1 MPVLKDIL
9 AERIPSYRERI
20 TKLVNEYGEQ
30 VISEVTLKQT
40 LSGLRGVR
48 ALMCDTSCVHAETGL
63 SIRGRPI
70 ADLADHAPEE
80 LFFLM
85 LTSDLPDKNDLEML
99 RQEINEKAEVPEYVW
114 RILRSMPGTAHPM
127 DMLIT
132 AIASLEDASIF
143 RLRYEEGMERDGYW
157 EAALDDSLTL
167 LAKLPALA
175 AAVYRIRYDKGDLIP
190 HDPTLSWAANFA
202 HMLGNDDEDFADMI
216 RLYLVIHCDHEGGDA
231 STFASRIVGS
241 GLADAYYAVTAGLCG
256 MAGPLHGL
264 ATQEAL
270 RFNLGALERFG
281 GPPTPEQMAGLAWEV
296 LNAGQVIPGFGHPVL
311 NATDPRFTAF
321 CDFAKIHLAENLL
334 FKTVEVGAEVIP
346 GVLKEQGKARAPW
359 PNVDGVSGTVLHHY
373 GLTESEYDAVLF
385 SVSRAMGM
393 LAQLVLCRATLEPMT
408 TPKSVTLEWLTTCME
423 ATEVAMTPGD

>member
-1 MPVLKDIL
+1 MPALKDVL
-9 AERIPSYRERI
+9 AKRIPSYREKI
-20 TKLVNEYGEQ
+20 DKLVKEYGEQ

-48 ALMCDTSCVHAETGL
+48 ALMCDTSCVHAEAGL
-63 SIRGRPI
+63 IIRGRPI
-70 ADLADHAPEE
+70 ADLADRLPEE

-85 LTSDLPDKNDLEML
+85 LTDDLPDKSDLKVL

-114 RILRSMPGTAHPM
+114 QILRAMPATAHPM

-132 AIASLEDASIF
+132 AIASLEDASVF
-143 RLRYEEGMERDGYW
+143 RLRYEEGMEREGYW
-157 EAALDDSLTL
+157 EAALEDSLML

-190 HDPTLSWAANFA
+190 YDPALSWAENFA
-202 HMLGNDDEDFADMI
+202 RMLGNEDADFADMI

-231 STFASRIVGS
+231 SAFASRIVGS

-270 RFNLGALERFG
+270 RFNLGAVERFG
-281 GPPTPEQMAGLAWEV
+281 GPPTPEQMTELAWEV

-311 NATDPRFTAF
+311 TVTDPRFTAF
-321 CDFAKIHLAENLL
+321 CEFGRSRLAEDPL
-334 FKTVEVGAEVIP
+334 FQTVEVGAEVIP
-346 GVLKEQGKARAPW
+346 GVLKEQGKARNPW
-359 PNVDGVSGTVLHHY
+359 PNVDGISGTVLHHF

-408 TPKSVTLEWLTTCME
+408 TPRSVTLEWLTTCME

>member
-1 MPVLKDIL
+1 MPALKDTL
-9 AERIPSYRERI
+9 AERIPSYREKI
-20 TKLVNEYGEQ
+20 TRLVKEYGEQ

-70 ADLADHAPEE
+70 AELTDREPEE

-85 LTSDLPDKNDLEML
+85 LTGDLPDQDNLKNL
-99 RQEINEKAEVPEYVW
+99 RSEINEKAEVPEYVW
-114 RILRSMPGTAHPM
+114 RILHSMPSTAHPM

-132 AIASLEDASIF
+132 AIASLEDASVF
-143 RLRYEEGMERDGYW
+143 RLRYEEGMEREGYW
-157 EAALDDSLTL
+157 EAALDDSLML
-167 LAKLPALA
+167 LAKLPSLA
-175 AAVYRIRYDKGDLIP
+175 AAVYRIRYDKGDLSP
-190 HDPTLSWAANFA
+190 WDPALSWAGNFA
-202 HMLGNDDEDFADMI
+202 RMLGHEEGDFADMI

-231 STFASRIVGS
+231 SAFASRIVGS

-270 RFNLGALERFG
+270 RFNLGAVERFG
-281 GPPTPEQMAGLAWEV
+281 GPPAPEQMIELAWEV

-311 NATDPRFTAF
+311 NATDPRFTALF
-321 CDFAKIHLAENLL
+321 DFAKSRLFDDPL
-334 FKTVEVGAEVIP
+334 FKTVEVGAAVIP

-359 PNVDGVSGTVLHHY
+359 PNVDGISGSVLHHF
-373 GLTESEYDAVLF
+373 GLTEPEYDVVLF
-385 SVSRAMGM
+385 SVSRALGM